1 MRQEALKQALAVI
14 TLALASTFACA
25 KEANTIANVF
35 GRDHK
40 SLNGQWDY
48 IVDVQEMGYYNN
60 AMRKT
65 RHGFFENRKPRRPSD
80 LVEYDFDLAPKMEI
94 PSDWNTKDKQLLFY
108 EGTVWFRKTFTHKKQ
123 PGRRTLLYFGAVNY
137 ESVVWLNG
145 KELGAHT
152 GGFTP
157 FNYDVTD
164 LLNDGENFVIVKV
177 DNKRHRD
184 AVPTQ
189 VFDWWNYGGITRD
202 VLLVS
207 VGKTYIEDYFIQLA
221 KGRKDRIE
229 GWVKLN
235 EAKAGADVSLEI
247 PELKI
252 SKTVTTGADGRAAF
266 SIKAKPRLWS
276 PEAPKLYTV
285 KLSLNGEALSDEIG
299 FRTIETHGKQI
310 LLNGKPVFLRGVCAH
325 EEKPFCQGRANTK
338 ADADTIIKWAKDM
351 GCNFIRLAHYP
362 HNERMVREAERLGVM
377 VWSEIPL
384 YWNIAWNNE
393 ETYANAEKQLH
404 DMICRDKNRAAVV
417 IWSIANETA
426 KTEARNN
433 FLGRLAQYA
442 RTQDS
447 TRLIS
452 MAMEVLSA
460 KNNVNRLDD
469 EMHRYVDVVSFNQ
482 YVGWYRNVNDAAKM
496 VWEIPYDKPV
506 IISEFGGGA
515 VYGRHGPKEQRWTEE
530 FQENLYIENLKMLD
544 KIDGLSGTSPWVL
557 FDFMSPRRPLDGTQ
571 DYFNRKGLY
580 DEKGRKKKAFH
591 VVKKWYEDKKQKYE

>member
-1 MRQEALKQALAVI
+1 MRQEALKQALAAI
-14 TLALASTFACA
+14 TLVLVSTLAGA
-25 KEANTIANVF
+25 KEAGTIANVF

-48 IVDVQEMGYYNN
+48 IVDVQEMGYYSN

-137 ESVVWLNG
+137 ESVVYLNG

-177 DNKRHRD
+177 DNKRRRD

-207 VGKTYIEDYFIQLA
+207 VGETYIEDYFIQLA

-266 SIKAKPRLWS
+266 SIKAEPRLWS

-285 KLSLNGEALSDEIG
+285 KLCLNGEALSDDIG
-299 FRTIETHGKQI
+299 FRTIETRGKQI

-338 ADADTIIKWAKDM
+338 ADADTIIKWAKAM

-393 ETYANAEKQLH
+393 GTYANAEKQLH
-404 DMICRDKNRAAVV
+404 DMICRDKNRASVV